1 MAQTRFSDTLLGGD
15 KMRKRYLVDRNYQ
28 IRLILQIVILVV
40 VATSVSAVA
49 TFMLANRE
57 VSTAFYLA
65 HRDTWDLKELLLPV
79 ITGTSLVTFIL
90 VSAISAVIALR
101 ESHRIVGP
109 VERLT
114 GALNDLAQGRISFV
128 GALRKDDVL
137 KGLDEDINTL
147 SENLA
152 RLDGRLREALDGLK
166 KEIAGLRESE
176 VLSGDQISRIR
187 KCANDFDEALEFFRR
202 N

>member
-1 MAQTRFSDTLLGGD
+1 
-15 KMRKRYLVDRNYQ
+15 MRKRYLVDRKYQ
-28 IRLILQIVILVV
+28 VRLMVQIMILVI

-49 TFMLANRE
+49 TFILANRE

-90 VSAISAVIALR
+90 VSAISAAIALR

-114 GALNDLAQGRISFV
+114 GALADLAHGRISYV
-128 GALRKDDVL
+128 GTVRRGDLL
-137 KGLDEDINTL
+137 KGLDDDINTL

-152 RLDGRLREALDGLK
+152 RMDGRLQEVLAGLK
-166 KEIAGLRESE
+166 RELERFDQTGELDDEGAKRISEITGELEDALGFF
-176 VLSGDQISRIR
+176 SRS
-187 KCANDFDEALEFFRR
+187 
-202 N
+202 